1 MAFSF
6 SPRIVTDGLVLC
18 LDAANPRSYP
28 GSGTTWSD
36 ISRTG
41 TNGTLVNGP
50 TYSSANGGSI
60 VFDGVNDYATTIR
73 VPNMTTSSAE
83 ASITY
88 EYWVQPTQNI
98 YSLFTQTDNNTT
110 WFSPGS
116 VNGLQQNTG
125 YKYYTGSGFNTQNT
139 HCAFQFALGTNGFV
153 AGVHQNSYAPPILVD
168 YRTITGSVHLVV
180 VKRTYNCSY
189 YLNGVKIKDSLTI
202 SRIIGDGLGTIFD
215 SNGTP
220 SPSTN
225 DMISPRSIYFGRFFK
240 GNVFSYKLY
249 LRELSATEVLQNY
262 NATKTRFGLT

>member
-1 MAFSF
+1 MAFNY
-6 SPRIVTDGLVLC
+6 SPKVITDGLVLY
-18 LDAANPRSYP
+18 LDAANQYSYV
-28 GSGTTWSD
+28 SSSNTWRD
-36 ISRTG
+36 ISRAG
-41 TNGTLVNGP
+41 ANGTLTNGP
-50 TYSSANGGSI
+50 TFSSANGGSI
-60 VFDGVNDYATTIR
+60 VFDGIDDYATTTR

-98 YSLFTQTDNNTT
+98 FSSFTQTDINTA

-116 VNGLQQNTG
+116 VNGLQQNIN
-125 YKYYTGSGFNTQNT
+125 YKYYTGSGVNTQNT

-189 YLNGVKIKDSLTI
+189 YLNGVKMKDSLTI

-220 SPSTN
+220 SDSTN
-225 DMISPRSIYFGRFFK
+225 DITSPRSIYFGRFFK
-240 GNVFSYKLY
+240 GNIFSYKLY

-262 NATKTRFGLT
+262 NATKTRFGL